1 MATPNPVTQKRL
13 YRNVFICRRCNA
25 KNRSEASKVKEKTV
39 ACRKC
44 GYKGLRPK
52 HKVVKAKG

>member
-13 YRNVFICRRCNA
+13 YRNVFICMKCCARLRTDPI
-25 KNRSEASKVKEKTV
+25 RVKEKKV
-39 ACRKC
+39 RCRKC

-52 HKVVKAKG
+52 NRTIKTKG